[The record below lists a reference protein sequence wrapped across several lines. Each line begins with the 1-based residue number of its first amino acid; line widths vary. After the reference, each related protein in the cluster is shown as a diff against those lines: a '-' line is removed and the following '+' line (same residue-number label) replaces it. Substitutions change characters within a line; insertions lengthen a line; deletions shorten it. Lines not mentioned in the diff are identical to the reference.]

1 LSATA
6 TFVSAQQEAAS
17 QQWVRKVLYFFTTE
31 RSCWPPMAP
40 KEGAFS
46 ALSCVYRWSEGLPL
60 FGCL

>member
-6 TFVSAQQEAAS
+6 TFVSAQKEGAGL
-17 QQWVRKVLYFFTTE
+17 QWLTKELYFFATE
-31 RSCWPPMAP
+31 RSCWPTMA

-46 ALSCVYRWSEGLPL
+46 ALSCVYRWSERLPL